1 MAKVLLGVTGSV
13 AAIRTPELYQELKQA
28 GHQVRILAT
37 RAALYFFD
45 PARLDPVARQRN
57 PNIVTIDEDEWPG
70 SSAGN
75 HYRRDDK
82 VLHIELRRWADLFA
96 VAPLD
101 ANTLAKLAHGLS
113 DNCLT
118 CVWRAW
124 DTTRPVVL
132 APAMNTLMWLHPLTG
147 RHLCQ
152 LAADCGGGDAPAGL
166 DLDELVA
173 WINERCPR
181 LRILGPQ
188 SKRLACG
195 DVGVGAMADVEEIV
209 NEIGRLLELTC

>member
-1 MAKVLLGVTGSV
+1 MANILLGATGSV
-13 AAIRTPELYQELKQA
+13 AAIRVPELYRQLRLA
-28 GHQVRILAT
+28 GHAVKVVAT

-45 PARLDPVARQRN
+45 PATLDREV
-57 PNIVTIDEDEWPG
+57 VVLDEDEWPG
-70 SSAGN
+70 
-75 HYRRDDK
+75 RDEGRLWQRDEP